1 MTTERCLSRT
11 KSLDSITDNRAKNI
25 TINGNDEFDDVKTDD
40 KSVKVL
46 RKVFIEVS
54 SRMSSSET
62 YWTGYRN

>member
-46 RKVFIEVS
+46 QKVFIEVS

-62 YWTGYRN
+62 YWTGSRN